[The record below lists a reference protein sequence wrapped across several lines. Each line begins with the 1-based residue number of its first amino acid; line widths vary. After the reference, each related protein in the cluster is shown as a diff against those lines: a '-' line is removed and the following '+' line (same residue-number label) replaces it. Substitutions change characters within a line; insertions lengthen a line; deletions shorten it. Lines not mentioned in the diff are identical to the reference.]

1 MKASKHTETEG
12 SRQQRQENPT
22 TPLVINCSSGI
33 YHSTSSI
40 PVEGEYRVSLKD
52 CLITSGSSSETPVS
66 TSNKVELATTFA
78 DFCPRPLALVE
89 RGARRALVF
98 HEALAPHFLFSV
110 GAAEIRG
117 GSSVRAGT
125 TYLQPSNKNQTVHV
139 NE

>member
-1 MKASKHTETEG
+1 
-12 SRQQRQENPT
+12 
-22 TPLVINCSSGI
+22 
-33 YHSTSSI
+33 
-40 PVEGEYRVSLKD
+40 VSLKD

-66 TSNKVELATTFA
+66 TSNKVELATTFT

-110 GAAEIRG
+110 GATEIRG

-125 TYLQPSNKNQTVHV
+125 TYPTMRRRASAFEQKPNCTRKRVK
-139 NE
+139 